1 MRGSKHIDCASSPWY
16 APVTLAVSRVFA
28 SALVCAFACVFAC
41 SMLLP
46 ISAWADEQAPS
57 ESAASTLPSEPA
69 SSETASGESSE
80 AVSSG
85 AAPGEPSGS
94 APSASTVDGGQADDV
109 EGGPVEVEG
118 EANRVDPT
126 QRADNSF
133 IYDTTV
139 DSLFS
144 QPSLYDGKIVQVS
157 GEAIGDVFAES
168 PVRNK
173 HFWVTLTSVDAD
185 NPATISALMSKDQAK
200 QIDHLGRYGVVG
212 TTLQVRG
219 IYHQAC
225 QEHEGIPD
233 VHASS
238 VSVLARGYEHPDLL
252 EVERFIPGVLAIGLG
267 LILMTIYY
275 FIRERAR

>member
-1 MRGSKHIDCASSPWY
+1 MRGSQHIDCASSPRY
-16 APVTLAVSRVFA
+16 TPATQAVSRVFA

-46 ISAWADEQAPS
+46 ISAWADDQASS
-57 ESAASTLPSEPA
+57 ESAAAALSSESA
-69 SSETASGESSE
+69 SSEAAPGESSE

-94 APSASTVDGGQADDV
+94 ASSASAVDGGQADGV

-185 NPATISALMSKDQAK
+185 NPATISVLMSKDQAK

-267 LILMTIYY
+267 LIFMTIYY

>member
-1 MRGSKHIDCASSPWY
+1 
-16 APVTLAVSRVFA
+16 
-28 SALVCAFACVFAC
+28 
-41 SMLLP
+41 
-46 ISAWADEQAPS
+46 
-57 ESAASTLPSEPA
+57 
-69 SSETASGESSE
+69 
-80 AVSSG
+80 
-85 AAPGEPSGS
+85 
-94 APSASTVDGGQADDV
+94 
-109 EGGPVEVEG
+109 
-118 EANRVDPT
+118 
-126 QRADNSF
+126 
-133 IYDTTV
+133 
-139 DSLFS
+139 
-144 QPSLYDGKIVQVS
+144 
-157 GEAIGDVFAES
+157 
-168 PVRNK
+168 
-173 HFWVTLTSVDAD
+173 
-185 NPATISALMSKDQAK
+185 MSKDQAK

>member
-1 MRGSKHIDCASSPWY
+1 MNKRLFKVFAMMLAFALAIALPASAFAEDEASS
-16 APVTLAVSRVFA
+16 S
-28 SALVCAFACVFAC
+28 SG
-41 SMLLP
+41 
-46 ISAWADEQAPS
+46 
-57 ESAASTLPSEPA
+57 SAASTSPEPA
-69 SSETASGESSE
+69 TS
-80 AVSSG
+80 
-85 AAPGEPSGS
+85 
-94 APSASTVDGGQADDV
+94 VDTNA
-109 EGGPVEVEG
+109 E
-118 EANRVDPT
+118 NIVDPT